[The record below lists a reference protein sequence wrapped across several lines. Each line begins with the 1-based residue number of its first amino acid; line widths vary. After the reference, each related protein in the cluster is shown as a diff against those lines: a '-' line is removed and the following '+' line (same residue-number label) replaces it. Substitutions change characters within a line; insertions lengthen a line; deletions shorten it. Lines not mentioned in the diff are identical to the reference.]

1 MEVTQENMG
10 SKAYRK
16 MCRSKS
22 RGGLLQGETDMLRR
36 WCIRKINC
44 LLKREKQPEDTRSQA
59 MGIIKRIMA
68 LAEDNRIKLQ
78 SLFVTLVKALSA
90 SSAIC
95 ACEERLGEFVNYL

>member
-1 MEVTQENMG
+1 MQEQVERGVAAGRDRDVAEV
-10 SKAYRK
+10 
-16 MCRSKS
+16 
-22 RGGLLQGETDMLRR
+22 
-36 WCIRKINC
+36 CIRKINC

-59 MGIIKRIMA
+59 MGIIKRILA